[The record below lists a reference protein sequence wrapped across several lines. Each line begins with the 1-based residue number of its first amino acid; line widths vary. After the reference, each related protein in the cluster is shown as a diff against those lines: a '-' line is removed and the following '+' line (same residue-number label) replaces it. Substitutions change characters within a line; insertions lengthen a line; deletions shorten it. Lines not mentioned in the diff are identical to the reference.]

1 MLSQT
6 NQQHLLQRIHGMSKK
21 DKVNWEKLCKQLQEA
36 LAKEMKENQD
46 LDERLTDA
54 QIEVIQASGIIKY
67 LEKCISDYV
76 DMVNGNKSV

>member
-76 DMVNGNKSV
+76 DMVNGNESV